1 MQQSIHDEL
10 AGQKI
15 GPQSVGIEQAPQ
27 EIGLGMG
34 MGR

>member
-15 GPQSVGIEQAPQ
+15 GPQSVGKEQIQ
-27 EIGLGMG
+27 QDFGLGLG
-34 MGR
+34 H

>member
-15 GPQSVGIEQAPQ
+15 GPQSVDLDIGQGHGM
-27 EIGLGMG
+27 GLGH
-34 MGR
+34 